1 MDKADAP
8 TQSMFWRFFDN
19 SELAVMGSSRLVNS
33 WLMLSLFN
41 RAFAIY
47 EDSTNFFMEVYIPGD
62 SPTTFIANRGSITKL
77 WLPFTEAGTY
87 TLVPDQ
93 DIAIVKPTMRVGI
106 TNMKYD
112 IGVILQALNG
122 TKPPAIRFRA
132 NSHFSLNLGLA
143 GDQGGP
149 VTLDGLKIHRR
160 DSDEYLPA
168 PFEKVLFEAGTY
180 VDTIDVYVVSVR
192 YPVTISNSIINEI
205 GVDDRRGASYN
216 PDPCNPCSEAIVD
229 HSTIGWADSA
239 ATGSGP
245 KRRVRLTIKDTDI
258 WNQTIF
264 AHEYGSIY
272 ISGASVIRGG
282 AFVESTGSLNC
293 AGECSWIDIAKTAT
307 ITPNPACPGDRT
319 TPEGVP
325 LCQPLRNAGSLP
337 TYTVCNGGV
346 IHNGADSG
354 AQTVTCTTPMAVHSE
369 TSTNVRGDITSCSLP
384 FRCK

>member
-1 MDKADAP
+1 MNAFMRRSLRLMLMASLGFFQTLVHTYAADAPTMLNCPGTRSDLSLDTGDWVILGDCEMGNVNLSGSAHLFFLPTTADQSKLVRSRVTLAGHTALKDSSVILFNSVDITFPQTFINEFWLEARDQSRVMVAQSTVLTMDKADAP
-8 TQSMFWRFFDN
+8 TQSMFWRFFDD
-19 SELAVMGSSRLVNS
+19 SKLAVMGSSRLVNS

-77 WLPFTEAGTY
+77 WLPFTEAGAY

-192 YPVTISNSIINEI
+192 YPIPLSTRSALMTVEALATIPIPVIRVARLSSTT
-205 GVDDRRGASYN
+205 RRSVGQI
-216 PDPCNPCSEAIVD
+216 PQPPGQVPSE
-229 HSTIGWADSA
+229 
-239 ATGSGP
+239 GSG
-245 KRRVRLTIKDTDI
+245 
-258 WNQTIF
+258 
-264 AHEYGSIY
+264 
-272 ISGASVIRGG
+272 
-282 AFVESTGSLNC
+282 
-293 AGECSWIDIAKTAT
+293 
-307 ITPNPACPGDRT
+307 
-319 TPEGVP
+319 
-325 LCQPLRNAGSLP
+325 
-337 TYTVCNGGV
+337 
-346 IHNGADSG
+346 
-354 AQTVTCTTPMAVHSE
+354 
-369 TSTNVRGDITSCSLP
+369 
-384 FRCK
+384 